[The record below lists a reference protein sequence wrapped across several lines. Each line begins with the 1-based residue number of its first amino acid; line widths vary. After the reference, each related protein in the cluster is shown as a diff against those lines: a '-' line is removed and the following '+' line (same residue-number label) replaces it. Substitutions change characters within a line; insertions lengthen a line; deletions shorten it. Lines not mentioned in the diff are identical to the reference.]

1 MRHRAASPS
10 APQSRGRLLR
20 PRGSASSPECLRVEH
35 LDHPLGIT
43 ERVPRLSWQLPGLAE
58 CQAAYR
64 IRTVGGDVR
73 ADTGRVTSDQHLFV
87 PWTGG
92 VARSGQEVVW
102 QVKVWTEQGES
113 DWSQPA
119 SFEWGLLE
127 PADWSARW
135 IEPAEDEVPAP
146 GRRPAY
152 VLRRSFTL
160 EQPVVR
166 ARLYAT
172 AHGIYE
178 AHLDGVRVGDLE
190 LTPGFTSYRHR
201 LQVQTY
207 DVTDLLG
214 PGSHLWDVTLSDG
227 WYRGLT
233 GALQEPDSY
242 GSRVALLAQLVVT
255 HPGGDR
261 TVIATGPDWL
271 SATGPVVTAD
281 LLDGQTTDLR
291 RTPADWT
298 PVRPGTGEA
307 YDDFDR
313 LTSSPAPPVRRV
325 EEVRPVSVT
334 RLSAGRQVIDLGQNI
349 NGWVRLAT
357 PVPAG
362 TTLTLTHGEAL
373 GADGDVTLDHLTAH
387 HFVTGEP
394 FPLRQEDRVISDGT
408 APFEPRHTTH
418 GFQYV
423 RVEGHPGTL
432 TPDDLSGVVVH
443 TDLRRTGWFRCDN
456 EDLNRLH
463 LAADWS
469 LRGNVCDIPTDCPTR
484 ERAGWTGDWQ
494 LYLPTAAFLY
504 DVVGFSV
511 KWLRDL
517 AADQWPDGKVPCI
530 VPRGPSGVMDPLD
543 GSAGWGDAAVTVP
556 WELWRAY
563 GDLAVLR
570 EQYPSMRDWV
580 EYAARCARERHHP
593 DRAVHDPYLWDTG
606 HHFGEWLE
614 PGGTEVIDP
623 ALDHGDVATAY
634 LHRSADLLARTARL
648 VGRAGEAE
656 RYEEIARGALRAW
669 RAHYV
674 AADGSLTPD
683 TQATY
688 VRALAWGLLPDEL
701 RRAAADRLAALV
713 RSAGTHLGTGFLATP
728 DLLPALADHGHLD
741 LAYELLLQRTAPS
754 WLGML
759 DRGATTVWESWE
771 GIGEDGDAQGS
782 LNHYSKGAVVSFLHT
797 HTAGI
802 SPLEPGYRRFRVAPR
817 PGGGLRSVQGVHQSP
832 YGRICSTWRITSD
845 GVFHLEVT
853 VPAGTSAEID
863 LPDGSRTGAG
873 PGAHEFTVPCP

>member
-1 MRHRAASPS
+1 MSPTH
-10 APQSRGRLLR
+10 
-20 PRGSASSPECLRVEH
+20 LRVEH
-35 LDHPLGIT
+35 LDQPLGIT

-58 CQAAYR
+58 RQTAYR
-64 IRTVGGDVR
+64 VRTAGGDVR
-73 ADTGRVTSDQHLFV
+73 ADTGRVTSDRHLFV
-87 PWTGG
+87 PWTAGT
-92 VARSGQEVVW
+92 ARSGQEVVW

-113 DWSQPA
+113 DWSLPA

-152 VLRRSFTL
+152 VLRRPFTL
-160 EQPVVR
+160 ERPVVR

-214 PGSHLWDVTLSDG
+214 LGSHLWDVTLSDG
-227 WYRGLT
+227 WFRGLT

-255 HPGGDR
+255 HPDGSR

-271 SATGPVVTAD
+271 SATGPVVTVD

-291 RTPADWT
+291 RTPADWA

-325 EEVRPVSVT
+325 EGVRPVSVT
-334 RLSAGRQVIDLGQNI
+334 RLSAGRQVVDLGQNI
-349 NGWVRLAT
+349 NGWVRLAAA
-357 PVPAG
+357 PAG
-362 TTLTLTHGEAL
+362 TALTLTHGEAL
-373 GADGDVTLDHLTAH
+373 GPDGDVTLDHLTAH

-394 FPLRQEDRVISDGT
+394 FPLHQEDRVVSDGT
-408 APFEPRHTTH
+408 TPFEPRHTTH

-423 RVEGHPGTL
+423 RVEGHPGAL
-432 TPDDLSGVVVH
+432 TPDDMSGVVVH
-443 TDLRRTGWFRCDN
+443 TDLRRTGWFHCDN

-504 DVVGFSV
+504 DVAGFSV

-517 AADQWPDGKVPCI
+517 AADQWPDGNVPCI

-543 GSAGWGDAAVTVP
+543 GSAGWGDAAVIVP
-556 WELWRAY
+556 WELWRTY
-563 GDLAVLR
+563 GDLTVLR
-570 EQYPSMRDWV
+570 DQYPSMRDWV
-580 EYAARCARERHHP
+580 EYAARCARERRHP

-623 ALDHGDVATAY
+623 TLDHADVATAF

-648 VGRAGEAE
+648 VDRASEAA
-656 RYEEIARGALRAW
+656 RYEEIAQGALRAW
-669 RAHYV
+669 RSHYV
-674 AADGSLTPD
+674 AADGGLTPD

-701 RRAAADRLAALV
+701 RRPAADRLASLV
-713 RSAGTHLGTGFLATP
+713 RAAGTHLGTGFLSTP
-728 DLLPALADHGHLD
+728 DLLPVLADHGHLD
-741 LAYELLLQRTAPS
+741 LAYDLLLQRTTPS

-771 GIGEDGDAQGS
+771 GIGEDGNAQGS
-782 LNHYSKGAVVSFLHT
+782 LNHYSKGAVISFLHT
-797 HTAGI
+797 RTAGI
-802 SPLEPGYRRFRVAPR
+802 TPLEPGYRRFRVAPR
-817 PGGGLRSVQGVHQSP
+817 PGGGLRSAEGVHESP
-832 YGRICSTWRITSD
+832 YGRIRSAWRLASE
-845 GVFHLEVT
+845 GVFQLEVT
-853 VPAGTSAEID
+853 VPAGTSATID
-863 LPDGSRTGAG
+863 LPDGTRTQAG
-873 PGAHEFTVPCP
+873 PGTHEFMVPCF